1 MRRFLLWLGLTVVTV
16 AAVAASFS
24 TLAGLAAFT
33 GWGQRLSWLL
43 PASLDA
49 LGMTACLVW
58 LDGSAGQK
66 SRDYAR
72 WLTWVA
78 AGLSIIG
85 NGVGHLAST
94 GHLSQGLLLVVL
106 VGAVPPAALATTVH
120 LIVLV
125 SSPSPQV
132 EAARVPDAAP
142 VPAVATIAVWVWRA
156 PSQHAGASPA
166 KPKTAPKPKPSST
179 PVKSGPDSG
188 SEVDAFTLQKARHL
202 DEKHQAEH
210 GRPIGRDAL
219 KAELGCGTT
228 KATAVAAALKKER
241 EVA

>member
-33 GWGQRLSWLL
+33 GWGERLSWLL

-58 LDGSAGQK
+58 LDGSADRK

-78 AGLSIIG
+78 AGLSILG

-125 SSPSPQV
+125 SSPSPV
-132 EAARVPDAAP
+132 PVPVAAAVPVPDAAP
-142 VPAVATIAVWVWRA
+142 VLAAKPKPTAAK
-156 PSQHAGASPA
+156 PG
-166 KPKTAPKPKPSST
+166 KPKTAPRPKPSPT
-179 PVKSGPDSG
+179 PVKSGPESG
-188 SEVDAFTLQKARHL
+188 PKVDDLTIQKARNL
-202 DEKHQAEH
+202 DHEYQAKHGKPIPRDEAQKKLGVSNEKTSE
-210 GRPIGRDAL
+210 AL
-219 KAELGCGTT
+219 RLARE
-228 KATAVAAALKKER
+228 

>member
-33 GWGQRLSWLL
+33 GWGERLSWLL

-58 LDGSAGQK
+58 LDSAADAK
-66 SRDYAR
+66 SRNYAR
-72 WLTWVA
+72 WMTWVA
-78 AGLSIIG
+78 AGLSILG
-85 NGVGHLAST
+85 NGIGHLAST

-125 SSPSPQV
+125 SSRPEV
-132 EAARVPDAAP
+132 EAIVPDAAP
-142 VPAVATIAVWVWRA
+142 VPAAKPTA
-156 PSQHAGASPA
+156 PPAQRVVPVPA
-166 KPKTAPKPKPSST
+166 KRTAPKPKAEAAPE
-179 PVKSGPDSG
+179 PKIDD
-188 SEVDAFTLQKARHL
+188 VDLQRARHA
-202 DEKHQAEH
+202 DRDHRAANSGQ
-210 GRPIGRDAL
+210 PITRDAL
-219 KAELGCGTT
+219 KTALGWGTG
-228 KATAVAAALKKER
+228 KATAALAVLKKER
-241 EVA
+241 EAA

>member
-33 GWGQRLSWLL
+33 GWGHRLSWLL

-58 LDGSAGQK
+58 LDGSAGRK

-78 AGLSIIG
+78 AGLSIVG

-125 SSPSPQV
+125 SSPSP
-132 EAARVPDAAP
+132 VPVPGAAP
-142 VPAVATIAVWVWRA
+142 VLAEKPKPTVTETSK
-156 PSQHAGASPA
+156 PKTPA
-166 KPKTAPKPKPSST
+166 KPKTPPT
-179 PVKSGPDSG
+179 PVKSGPESG
-188 SEVDAFTLQKARHL
+188 PIVDDVLLQRARHADRTCQQVNHRPVTR
-202 DEKHQAEH
+202 DELKELLKVGT
-210 GRPIGRDAL
+210 GR
-219 KAELGCGTT
+219 
-228 KATAVAAALKKER
+228 ATDLLAVLKKER

>member
-58 LDGSAGQK
+58 LDAAAPVKTRS
-66 SRDYAR
+66 YAR
-72 WLTWVA
+72 WMTWGA
-78 AGLSIIG
+78 AGLSILG

-94 GHLSQGLLLVVL
+94 GHLTQGLLLVVL

-125 SSPSPQV
+125 SSP
-132 EAARVPDAAP
+132 EKAALVPDAAP
-142 VPAVATIAVWVWRA
+142 VPAPEQRVVPA
-156 PSQHAGASPA
+156 PA
-166 KPKTAPKPKPSST
+166 KPKPSPKPKVEAKSGPA
-179 PVKSGPDSG
+179 PVKSGPDSAPV
-188 SEVDAFTLQKARHL
+188 VDDVLLQRARHA
-202 DEKHQAEH
+202 DRDHAAKNG
-210 GRPIGRDAL
+210 GRPISRDAL
-219 KAELGCGTT
+219 KDELKIGTG
-228 KATAVAAALKKER
+228 KATELLAVLKSER

>member
-33 GWGQRLSWLL
+33 GWGERLSWLL

-58 LDGSAGQK
+58 LDGSAERK

-78 AGLSIIG
+78 AGLSILG

-125 SSPSPQV
+125 SSPSPV
-132 EAARVPDAAP
+132 VPVPDAAP
-142 VPAVATIAVWVWRA
+142 VPAEKPKPDPAD
-156 PSQHAGASPA
+156 AGKS
-166 KPKTAPKPKPSST
+166 KTAPKPKLSPG
-179 PVKSGPDSG
+179 PAESGPDSG
-188 SEVDAFTLQKARHL
+188 AEDDEVMMRKARHL
-202 DEKHQAEH
+202 DEKYRAEN
-210 GRPIGRDAL
+210 GGKPITRDAL
-219 KAELGCGTT
+219 KAGLAPCGTT
-228 KATAVAAALKKER
+228 KATAVLAALKKER

>member
-58 LDGSAGQK
+58 LDGSADRK

-78 AGLSIIG
+78 AGLSILG

-125 SSPSPQV
+125 SSPSPSPV
-132 EAARVPDAAP
+132 PVPDAAP
-142 VPAVATIAVWVWRA
+142 VPAEKPKATVAET
-156 PSQHAGASPA
+156 S
-166 KPKTAPKPKPSST
+166 KPKTPPKSKPSPT

-188 SEVDAFTLQKARHL
+188 AEVDAFTLQKARHL

>member
-33 GWGQRLSWLL
+33 GWGERLSWLL

-58 LDGSAGQK
+58 LDSAAAEK
-66 SRDYAR
+66 TRTYAR
-72 WLTWVA
+72 WMTWGA
-78 AGLSIIG
+78 AGLSIVG

-94 GHLSQGLLLVVL
+94 GHLTQGLLLVVL

-125 SSPSPQV
+125 SSSEP
-132 EAARVPDAAP
+132 VPDAAP
-142 VPAVATIAVWVWRA
+142 VPAEESVPLPVPTKVVAK
-156 PSQHAGASPA
+156 PSPKKPPA
-166 KPKTAPKPKPSST
+166 KRAAPKPSPS
-179 PVKSGPDSG
+179 PD
-188 SEVDAFTLQKARHL
+188 ETVNDVELQGARHA
-202 DEKHQAEH
+202 DRAYRAANDNK
-210 GRPIGRDAL
+210 PITRDAL
-219 KAELGCGTT
+219 KAALAPCGTT
-228 KATAVAAALKKER
+228 KATALLAALKR
-241 EVA
+241 EAA